1 MTKRMVLMLLIAG
14 VIFGAIFGFQAFKSR
29 MIKKYL
35 SSQGVPPQTVATIK
49 ATYQEWQPELNAV
62 GTLRA
67 VRGAD
72 LAPEVAGVISAIHF
86 RSGDEVK
93 AGAPLVQLNAASD
106 IAQLESLK
114 AAAGL
119 AELNYRRDQSQL
131 KVQAV
136 SQATVDAD
144 AANLKVAQ
152 ARVAEQ
158 QALVDKK
165 NIRAPFAGRL
175 GLRAVDLG
183 QYVAPG
189 TKLVT
194 LQALDP
200 VDVDFSIPQSALASI
215 RTGLK
220 VTASAD
226 ALPGERFDGTIAAI
240 DAKVDPAT
248 RNVQVRASLS
258 NPNHHLLPGMFVT
271 VAVETGAKE
280 RLLTLPQTSITF
292 NPYGNT
298 VFLVEQKGNG
308 PDGKPKLVAV
318 QRFVTTGD
326 TRGDQI
332 AVLSGVKEGETVVTA
347 GQLKLRNGVPVIINN
362 SVQPSDEAAPKI
374 EHNE

>member
-35 SSQGVPPQTVATIK
+35 SSQGVPPQTVSTTK
-49 ATYQEWQPELNAV
+49 AGFKEWQPELNAV

-72 LAPEVAGVISAIHF
+72 LAPEVAGVISALHF
-86 RSGDEVK
+86 RSGEEVK
-93 AGAPLVQLNAASD
+93 AGAPLVQLNAAAD

-114 AAAGL
+114 AAAEL
-119 AELNYRRDQSQL
+119 AEVTLQRDQRQL

-136 SQATVDAD
+136 SQATVDTD
-144 AANLKVAQ
+144 AANLKVAK

-165 NIRAPFAGRL
+165 NLRAPFAGRL

-200 VDVDFSIPQSALASI
+200 VYVDFSVPQSALPEV

-220 VTASAD
+220 VSAAAD
-226 ALPGERFDGTIAAI
+226 ALPGERFEGTIDAI

-258 NPNHHLLPGMFVT
+258 NPRHRLLPGMFVT
-271 VAVETGAKE
+271 VAVDTGAAE
-280 RLLTLPQTSITF
+280 RRLTVPQTAISF

-298 VFLVEQKGNG
+298 VYVVEDKGKG
-308 PDGKPKLVAV
+308 PDGKPQLVAT
-318 QRFVTTGD
+318 QRFVTTGA

-332 AVLSGVKEGETVVTA
+332 AIVSGVKEGETVVTA
-347 GQLKLRNGVPVIINN
+347 GVLKLRNGVPVIINN
-362 SVQPSDEAAPKI
+362 SVQPSDEAAPKPKDQ
-374 EHNE
+374 

>member
-35 SSQGVPPQTVATIK
+35 SSQGVPPQTVSTVRAG
-49 ATYQEWQPELNAV
+49 YQSWQPALSAI
-62 GTLRA
+62 GTLRG

-86 RSGDEVK
+86 RSGEEVP

-106 IAQLESLK
+106 LALLASLK
-114 AAAGL
+114 ATAGL
-119 AELNYRRDQSQL
+119 AELNYQRDQRQL
-131 KVQAV
+131 KVEAV

-152 ARVAEQ
+152 AQVAAQ

-189 TKLVT
+189 AKLVT

-200 VDVDFSIPQSALASI
+200 VYVDFSVPQSALAGI
-215 RTGLK
+215 RAGLK
-220 VTASAD
+220 VSATAD
-226 ALPGERFDGTIAAI
+226 ALPGERFEGEIAAL
-240 DAKVDPAT
+240 DAKVDQAT
-248 RNVQVRASLS
+248 RNVQVRALLH
-258 NPNHHLLPGMFVT
+258 NPQHRLLPGMFVT
-271 VAVETGAKE
+271 VAVEFGAEE
-280 RLLTLPQTSITF
+280 RRLTLPQTAITF
-292 NPYGNT
+292 NPYGDT
-298 VFLVEQKGNG
+298 VFVVEDKGKG
-308 PDGKPKLVAV
+308 PDGKPRLVAA
-318 QRFVTTGD
+318 QRFVTTGA

-332 AVLSGVKEGETVVTA
+332 AVLTGVKEGETVVST
-347 GQLKLRNGVPVIINN
+347 GQLKLRNGTPILINN
-362 SVQPSDEAAPKI
+362 TVQPADNPAPRPKDE
-374 EHNE
+374 

>member
-14 VIFGAIFGFQAFKSR
+14 LIFGAIFGFQAFKSR

-35 SSQGVPPQTVATIK
+35 SSQGVPPQTVSTIK
-49 ATYQEWQPELNAV
+49 AGFQEWQPELNVV

-86 RSGDEVK
+86 RSGEEVK
-93 AGAPLVQLNAASD
+93 AGAPLVQLNAAAD

-114 AAAGL
+114 AAEEL
-119 AELNYRRDQSQL
+119 AELTYRRDQSQL

-144 AANLKVAQ
+144 AANLKVAK

-165 NIRAPFAGRL
+165 NLRAPFAGRL

-200 VDVDFSIPQSALASI
+200 VYVDFSVPQSGLAQVH
-215 RTGLK
+215 TGLK
-220 VTASAD
+220 VSATAD
-226 ALPGERFDGTIAAI
+226 ALPGERFEGTIDAI

-258 NPNHHLLPGMFVT
+258 NPRHRLLPGMFVT
-271 VAVETGAKE
+271 VAVDTGSPE
-280 RLLTLPQTSITF
+280 RRLTLPQTAISF

-298 VFLVEQKGNG
+298 VYVIEDKGKG
-308 PDGKPKLVAV
+308 PDGKPRLVAA
-318 QRFVTTGD
+318 QRFVTTGA
-326 TRGDQI
+326 TRGDQVAI
-332 AVLSGVKEGETVVTA
+332 VSGVKEGETVVTA
-347 GQLKLRNGVPVIINN
+347 GVLKLRNGVPVIINN
-362 SVQPSDEAAPKI
+362 SVQPSDEAAPKPKDQ
-374 EHNE
+374 

>member
-35 SSQGVPPQTVATIK
+35 SSQGVPPQTVSTTK
-49 ATYQEWQPELNAV
+49 AGYQAWQPAFSAV

-72 LAPEVAGVISAIHF
+72 LAPEVGGVISAIDF
-86 RSGDEVK
+86 DSGQEVK

-106 IAQLESLK
+106 LAQLASLK
-114 AAAGL
+114 ATAEL
-119 AELNYRRDQSQL
+119 AELNYQRDQRQL

-144 AANLKVAQ
+144 AANLKVAR
-152 ARVAEQ
+152 AHVAEQ
-158 QALVDKK
+158 QALVEKK
-165 NIRAPFAGRL
+165 SVRAPFAGRL
-175 GLRAVDLG
+175 GIRLVDIG

-194 LQALDP
+194 LQSLDP
-200 VDVDFSIPQSALASI
+200 VFVDFSVPQNALASI
-215 RTGLK
+215 HPGQK
-220 VTASAD
+220 VSATSD
-226 ALPGERFDGTIAAI
+226 SLPGTRFEGTIAAI
-240 DAKVDPAT
+240 DAKVDTAT
-248 RNVQVRASLS
+248 RNVQVRASLA
-258 NPNHHLLPGMFVT
+258 NPQHRLLPGMFVS
-271 VAVETGAKE
+271 VSVETGAE
-280 RLLTLPQTSITF
+280 VRRLTLPQTSISF

-298 VFLVEQKGNG
+298 VFVVEEKGKG
-308 PDGKPKLVAV
+308 SDGKPKLVAT
-318 QRFVTTGD
+318 QRFVTTGE

-347 GQLKLRNGVPVIINN
+347 GQLKLRNGVPVIVNN
-362 SVQPSDEAAPKI
+362 SVQPSDEAAPKPKDQ
-374 EHNE
+374 

>member
-1 MTKRMVLMLLIAG
+1 MTKRMVLMLVIAG
-14 VIFGAIFGFQAFKSR
+14 VIFGGIFGFQAFKSYK
-29 MIKKYL
+29 IKQYL
-35 SSQGVPPQTVATIK
+35 SSQGVPPQTVSTIK
-49 ATYQEWQPELNAV
+49 ASLQEWQPELSAV

-72 LAPEVAGVISAIHF
+72 LAAEVSGVISAIHF
-86 RSGDEVK
+86 RSGEEVK
-93 AGAPLVQLNAASD
+93 AGAPLVQFNAAAD

-114 AAAGL
+114 AAAEL
-119 AELNYRRDQSQL
+119 AQLTYQRDQRQL

-144 AANLKVAQ
+144 EANLKVAK

-165 NIRAPFAGRL
+165 SVRAPFAGRL

-183 QYVAPG
+183 QFVAPG

-194 LQALDP
+194 LQSLDP
-200 VDVDFSIPQSALASI
+200 VYVDFGVPQSGLAEMK
-215 RTGLK
+215 TGLK
-220 VTASAD
+220 VSATTD
-226 ALPGERFDGTIAAI
+226 ALPGERFEGTIDAI

-258 NPNHHLLPGMFVT
+258 NPRHLLLPGMFVSVT
-271 VAVETGAKE
+271 VDTGASE
-280 RLLTLPQTSITF
+280 RRLTLPQTAISF

-298 VFLVEQKGNG
+298 VFVVEDKGKQ
-308 PDGKPKLVAV
+308 PDGKPKLVAA
-318 QRFVTTGD
+318 QRFVTTGA

-332 AVLSGVKEGETVVTA
+332 TILTGVKQGETVVTA

-362 SVQPSDEAAPKI
+362 SVQPSNEAAPQPKD
-374 EHNE
+374 E

>member
-14 VIFGAIFGFQAFKSR
+14 LIFGAIFGFQAFKSR

-35 SSQGVPPQTVATIK
+35 SSQGVPPQTVSTIK
-49 ATYQEWQPELNAV
+49 AGLQEWQPELNVV

-86 RSGDEVK
+86 RSGEEVK
-93 AGAPLVQLNAASD
+93 AGAPLVQLNAAAD

-114 AAAGL
+114 AAAEL
-119 AELNYRRDQSQL
+119 AELTYRRDQSQL

-144 AANLKVAQ
+144 AANLKVAK

-165 NIRAPFAGRL
+165 NLRAPFAGRL

-200 VDVDFSIPQSALASI
+200 VYVDFSVPQSGLAQVH
-215 RTGLK
+215 TGLK
-220 VTASAD
+220 VSATADS
-226 ALPGERFDGTIAAI
+226 LPGERFEGTIDAI
-240 DAKVDPAT
+240 DAKVDPAS

-258 NPNHHLLPGMFVT
+258 NPRHRLLPGMFVT
-271 VAVETGAKE
+271 VAVDTGSPE
-280 RLLTLPQTSITF
+280 RRLTLPQTAISF

-298 VFLVEQKGNG
+298 VYVVEDKGKG
-308 PDGKPKLVAV
+308 PDGKPRLVAA
-318 QRFVTTGD
+318 QRFVTTGA
-326 TRGDQI
+326 TRGDQVAI
-332 AVLSGVKEGETVVTA
+332 VSGVKDGETVVTA
-347 GQLKLRNGVPVIINN
+347 GVLKLRNGVPVIINN
-362 SVQPSDEAAPKI
+362 SVQPSDEAAPKPKDQ
-374 EHNE
+374 

>member
-1 MTKRMVLMLLIAG
+1 MTKRMVLMLVIAG
-14 VIFGAIFGFQAFKSR
+14 LIFGGIFGFQAFKSR

-35 SSQGVPPQTVATIK
+35 SSQGVPPQTVSTIK
-49 ATYQEWQPELNAV
+49 ATAQEWQPELSAI

-86 RSGDEVK
+86 RSGEEVK
-93 AGAPLVQLNAASD
+93 AGAPLVQLNAAAD

-114 AAAGL
+114 AAAEL
-119 AELNYRRDQSQL
+119 AELTYRRDQSQL

-136 SQATVDAD
+136 SQATVDTD
-144 AANLKVAQ
+144 AANLKVAK
-152 ARVAEQ
+152 ARVAQQ

-165 NIRAPFAGRL
+165 NLRAPFAGRL

-200 VDVDFSIPQSALASI
+200 VYVDFSVPQSGLAQV

-220 VTASAD
+220 VSATTD
-226 ALPGERFDGTIAAI
+226 ALPDERFEGTIDAI

-248 RNVQVRASLS
+248 RNVQVRASLR
-258 NPNHHLLPGMFVT
+258 NPQHRLLPGMFVS
-271 VAVETGAKE
+271 VAVESGGEE
-280 RLLTLPQTSITF
+280 RRLTLPQSAITF

-298 VFLVEQKGNG
+298 VFVVEEKGKG
-308 PDGKPKLVAV
+308 PDGKPKLVAA
-318 QRFVTTGD
+318 QRFVTTGP

-332 AVLSGVKEGETVVTA
+332 AVLSGVKEGETVVSA
-347 GQLKLRNGVPVIINN
+347 GQLKLRNGVPVIVNN
-362 SVQPSDEAAPKI
+362 SVQPANEAAPQPKDQ
-374 EHNE
+374 

>member
-1 MTKRMVLMLLIAG
+1 MTKRMVLMLVIAG
-14 VIFGAIFGFQAFKSR
+14 LIFGGIFGFQAFKSR

-35 SSQGVPPQTVATIK
+35 SSQGVPPQTVSTIK
-49 ATYQEWQPELNAV
+49 ASLQEWQPELNAV

-86 RSGDEVK
+86 RSGEEVK
-93 AGAPLVQLNAASD
+93 AGAPLVQLNAAVD
-106 IAQLESLK
+106 IAQLESLR

-119 AELNYRRDQSQL
+119 AELTYQRDQRQL

-152 ARVAEQ
+152 ARIAEQ

-165 NIRAPFAGRL
+165 SIRAPFAGRL

-200 VDVDFSIPQSALASI
+200 VYVDFSLPQSGLAGI

-220 VTASAD
+220 VSAAAD
-226 ALPGERFDGTIAAI
+226 ALPGERFEGTIDAI

-258 NPNHHLLPGMFVT
+258 NPRHRLLPGMFVT
-271 VAVETGAKE
+271 VAVDTGAAE
-280 RLLTLPQTSITF
+280 RRLTLPQTAISF

-298 VFLVEQKGNG
+298 VFVVEDKGKG
-308 PDGKPKLVAV
+308 PDGKPQLVAT
-318 QRFVTTGD
+318 QRFVTTGA

-332 AVLSGVKEGETVVTA
+332 AILTGVKEGETVVTA
-347 GQLKLRNGVPVIINN
+347 GLLKLRNGVPVNIDN
-362 SVQPSDEAAPKI
+362 SVQPSDQAAPKPKD
-374 EHNE
+374 E

>member
-1 MTKRMVLMLLIAG
+1 MTKRMVLMLVIAG
-14 VIFGAIFGFQAFKSR
+14 LIFGGIFGFQAFKSR

-35 SSQGVPPQTVATIK
+35 SSQGVPPQTVSTIK
-49 ATYQEWQPELNAV
+49 AGFQEWQPELNAV

-86 RSGDEVK
+86 RSGEEVK
-93 AGAPLVQLNAASD
+93 AGAPLVQLNAAVD

-114 AAAGL
+114 ATAEL
-119 AELNYRRDQSQL
+119 AELTYRRDQSQL

-136 SQATVDAD
+136 SQASVDTD
-144 AANLKVAQ
+144 AANLKVAK

-165 NIRAPFAGRL
+165 NLRAPFAGRL

-200 VDVDFSIPQSALASI
+200 MYVDFSVPQRQLAQVNPGQKLNATS
-215 RTGLK
+215 
-220 VTASAD
+220 D
-226 ALPGERFDGTIAAI
+226 ALPGERFEGEIAAL
-240 DAKVDPAT
+240 DAKVDSAT
-248 RNVQVRASLS
+248 RNVQVRATLR
-258 NPNHHLLPGMFVT
+258 NPQHKLLPGMFVSVT
-271 VAVETGAKE
+271 VESGAVE
-280 RLLTLPQTSITF
+280 RRLTLPQTSITF

-298 VFLVEQKGNG
+298 VFVVEDKGKG
-308 PDGKPKLVAV
+308 PDGKPQLVAT
-318 QRFVTTGD
+318 QRFVTTGA

-332 AVLSGVKEGETVVTA
+332 AVLSGVKEGETVVSA
-347 GQLKLRNGVPVIINN
+347 GQLKLRNGTPVLIDNTI
-362 SVQPSDEAAPKI
+362 QPADNPAPRPQDQ
-374 EHNE
+374 

>member
-1 MTKRMVLMLLIAG
+1 MTKRMALMLLIAG
-14 VIFGAIFGFQAFKSR
+14 LIFGGIFGFQAFKSYK
-29 MIKKYL
+29 IKQYL
-35 SSQGVPPQTVATIK
+35 SSQGVPPQTVSTIK
-49 ATYQEWQPELNAV
+49 AGFQEWQPELSAV

-72 LAPEVAGVISAIHF
+72 LAAEVSGVISAIHF
-86 RSGDEVK
+86 RSGEEVK
-93 AGAPLVQLNAASD
+93 AGAPLVQLNAATD

-114 AAAGL
+114 ANAEL
-119 AELNYRRDQSQL
+119 AELTYRRDQRQL

-144 AANLKVAQ
+144 AANLKVAK

-165 NIRAPFAGRL
+165 YVRAPFAGRL

-194 LQALDP
+194 LQSLDP
-200 VDVDFSIPQSALASI
+200 VYVDFSVPQSGLAEV
-215 RTGLK
+215 RKGLK
-220 VTASAD
+220 VSARTD
-226 ALPGERFDGTIAAI
+226 ALPDERFEGTIDAI
-240 DAKVDPAT
+240 DAKVDPST
-248 RNVQVRASLS
+248 RNVQVRAALS
-258 NPNHHLLPGMFVT
+258 NPHHRLLPGMFVT
-271 VAVETGAKE
+271 VAVNTGESE
-280 RLLTLPQTSITF
+280 RHLTLPQSAISF

-298 VFLVEQKGNG
+298 VFVVEEKGKG
-308 PDGKPKLVAV
+308 PDGKPKLVAT
-318 QRFVTTGD
+318 QRFVTTGA

-332 AVLSGVKEGETVVTA
+332 AIVSGVKQGETVVTA

-362 SVQPSDEAAPKI
+362 SVQPSNDAAPQPKD
-374 EHNE
+374 E

>member
-1 MTKRMVLMLLIAG
+1 MTKRMVLMLVIAG
-14 VIFGAIFGFQAFKSR
+14 VIFGGIFGFQAFKSYK
-29 MIKKYL
+29 IKQFL
-35 SSQGVPPQTVATIK
+35 SSQGVPPQTVSTIK
-49 ATYQEWQPELNAV
+49 ASFEEWQPELSAV

-72 LAPEVAGVISAIHF
+72 LAAEVSGVISAIHF
-86 RSGDEVK
+86 RSGEEVK
-93 AGAPLVQLNAASD
+93 AGAPLVQLNAAAD

-114 AAAGL
+114 AAAEL
-119 AELNYRRDQSQL
+119 AQLTYQRDQRQL

-144 AANLKVAQ
+144 AANLKVAK

-165 NIRAPFAGRL
+165 SVRAPFAGRL

-183 QYVAPG
+183 QFVAPG

-200 VDVDFSIPQSALASI
+200 VYVDFSVPQSGLAGL

-220 VTASAD
+220 VSATTD
-226 ALPGERFDGTIAAI
+226 ALPGERFEGTIDAI

-248 RNVQVRASLS
+248 RNVQVRASLA
-258 NPNHHLLPGMFVT
+258 NPRHKLLPGMFVS
-271 VAVETGAKE
+271 VAVNTGASE
-280 RLLTLPQTSITF
+280 RRLTLPQTAISF

-298 VFLVEQKGNG
+298 VFVVEEKGKQ
-308 PDGKPKLVAV
+308 PDGKPKLVAA
-318 QRFVTTGD
+318 QRFVTTGA

-332 AVLSGVKEGETVVTA
+332 AIVSGVKQGETVVTA

-362 SVQPSDEAAPKI
+362 SVQPSNEAAPQPKD
-374 EHNE
+374 E

>member
-1 MTKRMVLMLLIAG
+1 MTKRMVLMLVIAG
-14 VIFGAIFGFQAFKSR
+14 VIFGGIFGFQAFKSYK
-29 MIKKYL
+29 IKQYL
-35 SSQGVPPQTVATIK
+35 SSQGVPPQTVSTIK
-49 ATYQEWQPELNAV
+49 ASLQEWQPELSAV

-72 LAPEVAGVISAIHF
+72 LAAEVSGVISAIHF
-86 RSGDEVK
+86 RSGEEVK
-93 AGAPLVQLNAASD
+93 AGAPLVQFNAAAD

-114 AAAGL
+114 AAAEL
-119 AELNYRRDQSQL
+119 AQLTYQRDQRQL

-144 AANLKVAQ
+144 EANLKVAK

-165 NIRAPFAGRL
+165 SVRAPFAGRL

-183 QYVAPG
+183 QFVAPG

-194 LQALDP
+194 LQSLDP
-200 VDVDFSIPQSALASI
+200 VYVDFGVPQSGLAEMK
-215 RTGLK
+215 TGLK
-220 VTASAD
+220 VSATTD
-226 ALPGERFDGTIAAI
+226 ALPGERFEGTIDAI

-258 NPNHHLLPGMFVT
+258 NPRHLLLPGMFVSVT
-271 VAVETGAKE
+271 VDTGASE
-280 RLLTLPQTSITF
+280 RRLTLPQTAISF

-298 VFLVEQKGNG
+298 VFVVEDKGKQ
-308 PDGKPKLVAV
+308 PDGKPKLVAA
-318 QRFVTTGD
+318 QRFVTTGA

-362 SVQPSDEAAPKI
+362 SVQPSNEAAPQPKD
-374 EHNE
+374 E

>member
-14 VIFGAIFGFQAFKSR
+14 VVFGAIFGFQAFKSR

-35 SSQGVPPQTVATIK
+35 SSQGVPPQTVSAIK
-49 ATYQEWQPELNAV
+49 ATYQEWRPELSAV

-72 LAPEVAGVISAIHF
+72 LAPEVSGVISAIHF
-86 RSGDEVK
+86 RSGEEVK

-106 IAQLESLK
+106 TAQLESLK

-119 AELNYRRDQSQL
+119 AELNYQRDRRQL

-152 ARVAEQ
+152 AQVAAQ

-200 VDVDFSIPQSALASI
+200 IDVDFSVPQSGLAGI

-220 VTASAD
+220 VVAATD
-226 ALPGERFDGTIAAI
+226 ALPGERFEGTIAAI

-258 NPNHHLLPGMFVT
+258 NPNHRLLPGMFVT
-271 VAVETGAKE
+271 VAVDTGAAE
-280 RLLTLPQTSITF
+280 RRLTLPQTAINF

-298 VFLVEQKGNG
+298 VYVLEEKGEGAN
-308 PDGKPKLVAV
+308 GKPQLVAT
-318 QRFVTTGD
+318 QRFVTTGA

-332 AVLSGVKEGETVVTA
+332 AVLSGVKEGETIVTA
-347 GQLKLRNGVPVIINN
+347 GLLKLRNGVPVIINN
-362 SVQPSDEAAPKI
+362 SVQPADQAAPKPKDQ
-374 EHNE
+374 

>member
-35 SSQGVPPQTVATIK
+35 SSMGVPPQTVSTTRA
-49 ATYQEWQPELNAV
+49 ALREWQPELSAV

-72 LAPEVAGVISAIHF
+72 LAPEVAGVVSAIHF

-93 AGAPLVQLNAASD
+93 AGAPLVQLNAAAD

-119 AELNYRRDQSQL
+119 AELTLQRDRRQL
-131 KVQAV
+131 RVQAV

-165 NIRAPFAGRL
+165 SIRAPFAGRL
-175 GLRAVDLG
+175 GLRVVDLG

-200 VDVDFSIPQSALASI
+200 VYVDFSVPQSGLTGI
-215 RTGLK
+215 RTGLE
-220 VTASAD
+220 VSATAD
-226 ALPGERFDGTIAAI
+226 ALPGERFEGKIDAI

-248 RNVQVRASLS
+248 RNVQVRAALA
-258 NPNHHLLPGMFVT
+258 NPKHHLLPGMFVT
-271 VAVETGAKE
+271 VAVATGAPE
-280 RLLTLPQTSITF
+280 RRLTLPQTAISF

-298 VFLVEQKGNG
+298 VYVVEDKGKG
-308 PDGKPKLVAV
+308 PDGKPRLVAA
-318 QRFVTTGD
+318 QRFVTTGA

-332 AVLSGVKEGETVVTA
+332 AIVSGVKEGETVVTA
-347 GQLKLRNGVPVIINN
+347 GQIKLRNGVPVLVNN
-362 SVQPSDEAAPKI
+362 SVQPSDQAAPTPQDQ
-374 EHNE
+374 